1 MANTTANEVFDSF
14 ESSFQDKC
22 LIPSDLELVWL
33 KNAVARYSIEYEDI
47 SFDENTMEFGSTLS
61 QYTIATLGQFMK
73 VLYQEREWSKVNK
86 RVSISGKDFG
96 IDATG
101 SQKTAARYELEY
113 NSDKSKEMIEHLKT
127 TAYV

>member
-47 SFDENTMEFGSTLS
+47 SFNEDTMEFDSLLS
-61 QYTIATLGQFMK
+61 QYAIATLGQFMNIR
-73 VLYQEREWSKVNK
+73 YQGREVSKVNK
-86 RVSISGKDFG
+86 LVSISGKDFG

-101 SQKTAARYELEY
+101 S
-113 NSDKSKEMIEHLKT
+113 
-127 TAYV
+127 

>member
-47 SFDENTMEFGSTLS
+47 SLNEDTMEFDSLLS
-61 QYTIATLGQFMK
+61 QYAIATLGQFMK

-86 RVSISGKDFG
+86 RVSIFG

-113 NSDKSKEMIEHLKT
+113 NSDKADEMIAHLKT

>member
-47 SFDENTMEFGSTLS
+47 SFDEDTMEFDSPLS
-61 QYTIATLGQFMK
+61 QYTVATLGQFMK
-73 VLYQEREWSKVNK
+73 VLYQEREWNKVNK